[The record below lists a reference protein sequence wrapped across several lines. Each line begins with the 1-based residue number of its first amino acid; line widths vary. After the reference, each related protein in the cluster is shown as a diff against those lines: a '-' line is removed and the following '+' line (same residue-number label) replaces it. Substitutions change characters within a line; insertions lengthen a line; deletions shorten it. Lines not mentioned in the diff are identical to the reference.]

1 MNNDF
6 LSKHGVLVN
15 LLNKGVLIIGRRGV
29 GKSECA
35 IELLNKG
42 AYLVADDVVL
52 IKEVNKKLIGYPPET
67 IKDLIEIRGIG
78 IINVK
83 EIFGEEAMINSSKID
98 LMIELVDFKDSQN
111 YERLGY
117 DTSYTEILD
126 IKIPHM
132 KIPVSPGRNLSTLIE
147 IAVKKTILES

>member
-6 LSKHGVLVN
+6 LSKHGVLVS
-15 LLNKGVLIIGRRGV
+15 LLNKGVLIIGRSGV

-98 LMIELVDFKDSQN
+98 LMIELVDFKDSHN

-117 DTSYTEILD
+117 DTSFTKILD

>member
-6 LSKHGVLVN
+6 LSRHGVLVS
-15 LLNKGVLIIGRRGV
+15 LLNKGVLIIGRSGV

-98 LMIELVDFKDSQN
+98 LMIELVDFNQFIKES
-111 YERLGY
+111 
-117 DTSYTEILD
+117 D
-126 IKIPHM
+126 IATAGK
-132 KIPVSPGRNLSTLIE
+132 
-147 IAVKKTILES
+147 KKTRRRRICK

>member
-6 LSKHGVLVN
+6 LSKHGVLVS
-15 LLNKGVLIIGRRGV
+15 LLNKGVLIIGRSGV

-98 LMIELVDFKDSQN
+98 LMIELVDFKDSHN

-117 DTSYTEILD
+117 DTSYTNILD

>member
-15 LLNKGVLIIGRRGV
+15 LLNKGVLIIGRSGV

-42 AYLVADDVVL
+42 AFLVADDVVL
-52 IKEVNKKLIGYPPET
+52 IKEANKKLIGYPPET

>member
-1 MNNDF
+1 MKNDS

-15 LLNKGVLIIGRRGV
+15 LLNKGVLIIGRSGV

-35 IELLNKG
+35 VELLNKG
-42 AYLVADDVVL
+42 AFLVADDVVL
-52 IKEVNKKLIGYPPET
+52 IKEVKKKLIGYPPET
-67 IKDLIEIRGIG
+67 IKDLIENRGIG

-83 EIFGEEAMINSSKID
+83 DIFGEEAIINSSDIN
-98 LMIELVDFKDSQN
+98 LMIELVDFKDDFN

-117 DTSYTEILD
+117 DTSYTEILN

-147 IAVKKTILES
+147 IAVKKIILES

>member
-6 LSKHGVLVN
+6 LSKHGVLVS
-15 LLNKGVLIIGRRGV
+15 LLNKGVLIIGRSGV

-52 IKEVNKKLIGYPPET
+52 IKENNKKLIGYPPET

-98 LMIELVDFKDSQN
+98 LMIELVDFKDSHN

>member
-1 MNNDF
+1 MKNDS

-15 LLNKGVLIIGRRGV
+15 LLNKGGLIIGRSGV

-35 IELLNKG
+35 VELLNKG
-42 AYLVADDVVL
+42 AFLVADDVVL
-52 IKEVNKKLIGYPPET
+52 IKEVKKKLIGYPPET

-83 EIFGEEAMINSSKID
+83 DIFGEEAIINSSDIN
-98 LMIELVDFKDSQN
+98 LMIELVDFKDDFN

-117 DTSYTEILD
+117 DTSYTEILN

-147 IAVKKTILES
+147 IAVKKIILES

>member
-15 LLNKGVLIIGRRGV
+15 LLNKGVLIIGRSGV

-52 IKEVNKKLIGYPPET
+52 IKENNKKLIGYPPET

-98 LMIELVDFKDSQN
+98 LMIELVDFKDSHN

>member
-6 LSKHGVLVN
+6 LSKHGVLVS
-15 LLNKGVLIIGRRGV
+15 LLNKGVLIIGRSGV

-98 LMIELVDFKDSQN
+98 LMIELVDFKDSHN

-117 DTSYTEILD
+117 DTSFTNILD

>member
-15 LLNKGVLIIGRRGV
+15 LLNKGVLIIGRSGV

-98 LMIELVDFKDSQN
+98 LMIELVDFKDSHN

-117 DTSYTEILD
+117 DTSFTNILD

>member
-1 MNNDF
+1 MKNDS

-15 LLNKGVLIIGRRGV
+15 LLNKGVLIIGRSGV

-35 IELLNKG
+35 VELLNKG
-42 AYLVADDVVL
+42 AFLVADDVVL
-52 IKEVNKKLIGYPPET
+52 IKEVKKKLIGYPPET

-83 EIFGEEAMINSSKID
+83 DIFGEEAIINSSDIN
-98 LMIELVDFKDSQN
+98 LIIELVDFKDDFN

-117 DTSYTEILD
+117 DTSYTEILN

-147 IAVKKTILES
+147 IAVKKIILES

>member
-6 LSKHGVLVN
+6 LSKHGVLVS
-15 LLNKGVLIIGRRGV
+15 LLNKGVLIIGRSGV

-98 LMIELVDFKDSQN
+98 LMIELVDFKDSHN

-117 DTSYTEILD
+117 NTSFTNILD

>member
-15 LLNKGVLIIGRRGV
+15 LLNKGVLIIGRSGV

-52 IKEVNKKLIGYPPET
+52 IKENNKKLIGYPPAT

-98 LMIELVDFKDSQN
+98 LMIELVDFKDSHN

>member
-15 LLNKGVLIIGRRGV
+15 LLNKGVLIIGRSGV

-52 IKEVNKKLIGYPPET
+52 IKENNKKLIGYPPET

-98 LMIELVDFKDSQN
+98 LMIELVDFKDSHN

-117 DTSYTEILD
+117 DTSFTNILD

>member
-1 MNNDF
+1 MKNDS

-15 LLNKGVLIIGRRGV
+15 LLNKGVLIIGRSGV

-35 IELLNKG
+35 VELLNKG
-42 AYLVADDVVL
+42 AFLVADDVVL
-52 IKEVNKKLIGYPPET
+52 IKEVKKKLIGYPPET

-83 EIFGEEAMINSSKID
+83 DIFGEEAIINSSDIN
-98 LMIELVDFKDSQN
+98 LMIELVDFKDDFN

-117 DTSYTEILD
+117 DTSYTEILN

-147 IAVKKTILES
+147 IAVKKIILES

>member
-15 LLNKGVLIIGRRGV
+15 LLNKGVLIIGRSGV

-42 AYLVADDVVL
+42 AFLVADDVVL

-98 LMIELVDFKDSQN
+98 LMIELVDFKDSHN

-117 DTSYTEILD
+117 DTSYTNILD

>member
-15 LLNKGVLIIGRRGV
+15 LLNKGVLIIGRSGV

-52 IKEVNKKLIGYPPET
+52 IKENNKKLIGYPPKT

-83 EIFGEEAMINSSKID
+83 EMFGEEAMINSSKID
-98 LMIELVDFKDSQN
+98 LMIELVDFKDSHN